1 MASDAVRVLR
11 RQVEPYRQI
20 PLDEENWAILVD
32 RAEKNDRVPSREAS
46 WILKCV
52 LDGRYQI
59 VEPAVA
65 QG

>member
-1 MASDAVRVLR
+1 MASDAVSVLR

-20 PLDEENWAILVD
+20 PLDAENWAILVS
-32 RAEKNDRVPSREAS
+32 RAEKNDRAPVREAS
-46 WILKCV
+46 WILKSV
-52 LDGRYQI
+52 LNGRYQI

>member
-11 RQVEPYRQI
+11 RQIEPYRQI
-20 PLDEENWAILVD
+20 PLDDDYWARLGD
-32 RAEKNDRVPSREAS
+32 RAEKNDRVAIREAS
-46 WILKCV
+46 WILKSV

>member
-1 MASDAVRVLR
+1 MASDAGRVLR

-20 PLDEENWAILVD
+20 PLDDDYWARLGD
-32 RAEKNDRVPSREAS
+32 RSEKNGRVAIREAS

>member
-20 PLDEENWAILVD
+20 PLDGENWAILVN
-32 RAEKNDRVPSREAS
+32 RAEKNDRAPIREAS
-46 WILKCV
+46 WILKSV
-52 LDGRYQI
+52 LNGRYQI

>member
-1 MASDAVRVLR
+1 MANEKYL
-11 RQVEPYRQI
+11 QV
-20 PLDEENWAILVD
+20 PLDDGYSERLAR
-32 RAEKNDRVPSREAS
+32 RADENDRVVSREAS

>member
-1 MASDAVRVLR
+1 MASDAIRRV
-11 RQVEPYRQI
+11 VEPYRQI
-20 PLDEENWAILVD
+20 PLGDDYWVCLGE
-32 RAEKNDRVPSREAS
+32 RAERNDRVAIREAS

>member
-20 PLDEENWAILVD
+20 PLDDDYWARLVD
-32 RAEKNDRVPSREAS
+32 RAEKNDRVAIREAS
-46 WILKCV
+46 WILKSV

-59 VEPAVA
+59 VKPAVA